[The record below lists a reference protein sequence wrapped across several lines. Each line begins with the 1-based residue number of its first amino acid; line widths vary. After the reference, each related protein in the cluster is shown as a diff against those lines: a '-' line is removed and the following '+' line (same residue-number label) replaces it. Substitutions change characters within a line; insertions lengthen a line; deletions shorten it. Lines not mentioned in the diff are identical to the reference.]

1 MASNYYDNYTTGTR
15 FHPSDAGDP
24 YRSSDN
30 HQYRNGQETS
40 HLSSNLNS
48 SPRQHINDIAQI
60 QQMEHLSLPDAL
72 TVHVVNELKKK
83 IEEKRQKRSSSIND
97 SDIEREV
104 SRIRREI
111 NPRDLHPHYWKDR
124 LPVDLQQCSDSVLRH
139 SMAYGDD
146 PNQVLTILKEK
157 MNKEGSIEDPTDAL
171 LINITEPLK
180 QISKNLEKKP
190 SYNLFRAVLDVANHE
205 IDRADRMFYSEAHNL
220 IKNLQNYTFDN
231 AHEQVQAIRLM
242 HYQSDSE
249 HELRSFIDNYR
260 TFDDAYRYL
269 QRLAENQIANNS
281 NRSSGHTS
289 TSPGTKSIIRPAD
302 DDSAMRYPQSPSA
315 NYRPLYNNLNTPSS
329 SGI

>member
-1 MASNYYDNYTTGTR
+1 MASNEYGNYTTGTR
-15 FHPSDAGDP
+15 FHPSDAGDS

-30 HQYRNGQETS
+30 HQYRNGQETFHS
-40 HLSSNLNS
+40 SSNVNS
-48 SPRQHINDIAQI
+48 SPRQHINDITQI
-60 QQMEHLSLPDAL
+60 QQKEDLSPSDKS
-72 TVHVVNELKKK
+72 TVRVVNELKRRIQEK
-83 IEEKRQKRSSSIND
+83 IQTKSCAISE
-97 SDIEREV
+97 SDVEREV
-104 SRIRREI
+104 SKIRREI
-111 NPRDLHPHYWKDR
+111 NPVDLRTQNWINR
-124 LPVDLQQCSDSVLRH
+124 LPDGFQLCSDSTLRL

-146 PNQVLTILKEK
+146 PKQVLTILKEK
-157 MNKEGSIEDPTDAL
+157 MNKEGSTEDPTDTS
-171 LINITEPLK
+171 LINITEPLE
-180 QISKNLEKKP
+180 QISKDLKKKS
-190 SYNLFRAVLDVANHE
+190 SYNLFRAVLDVGNHE

-281 NRSSGHTS
+281 NRSSGHAS
-289 TSPGTKSIIRPAD
+289 TSPATKSIIRPVD

-315 NYRPLYNNLNTPSS
+315 NYKPLYNNLNTPSS
-329 SGI
+329 S